1 VLISSEPV
9 LHLVVCAAPPA
20 AQIDELIRRAQADA
34 WTVCVIPTS
43 AAASWLDADALEVL
57 TGRPVRARLRRPDE
71 PRLPPADAVVVAPA
85 TFNTINK
92 CAAGINDN
100 PALGV
105 VNEAIGLELPVVVAP
120 YVKPTLAAHP
130 AFARALRD
138 LADYGFTVLGT
149 NAIAPVGGDDSV
161 VWRPVL
167 DALNAVRT
175 GTGTSKPTGNELMV
189 REL

>member
-1 VLISSEPV
+1 M

-20 AQIDELIRRAQADA
+20 AAIDELIRHVHGEGWA
-34 WTVCVIPTS
+34 VCLVPTPV
-43 AAASWLDADALEVL
+43 AATWLDVRVLEEL
-57 TGRPVRARLRRPDE
+57 TGHPVRSRPRRPDE
-71 PRLPPADAVVVAPA
+71 PRLPPAHAVAVVPA
-85 TFNTINK
+85 TFNTVNK

-105 VNEAIGLELPVVVAP
+105 VNEAVGLGLPVVVAP

-138 LADYGFTVLGT
+138 LAAYGFTILPP
-149 NAIAPVGGDDSV
+149 NAIGPPDSTTAF

-167 DALNAVRT
+167 EAL
-175 GTGTSKPTGNELMV
+175 PTARSTRGISVQED
-189 REL
+189 RA